1 MSANFYGI
9 LITSHTTIPNGEGK
23 KKSLGLGSHNTSHI
37 QYETIKTLAP
47 IAQSSNWRAF

>member
-1 MSANFYGI
+1 MEK
-9 LITSHTTIPNGEGK
+9 GEGEIFTK
-23 KKSLGLGSHNTSHI
+23 FGSHNTSHI